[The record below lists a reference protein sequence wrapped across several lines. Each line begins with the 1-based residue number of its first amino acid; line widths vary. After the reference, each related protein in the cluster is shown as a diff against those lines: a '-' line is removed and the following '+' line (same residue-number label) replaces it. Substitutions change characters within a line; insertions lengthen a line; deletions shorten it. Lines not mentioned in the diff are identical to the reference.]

1 MKKLYLLTLISFLG
15 YLGCA
20 DLLYKE
26 KEPIHLWGESY
37 SIDKTTRLIL
47 SGNEL
52 SGPIPPEIGNLIN
65 LTTLDLSNNQLSGD
79 IPIEI
84 GNFINLTTLDLSN
97 NQLSGDI
104 PIEIGNLT
112 NLKDLDLRYN
122 QLTGII
128 PDEICNQGDA
138 SPELGN
144 NQFCDPYPIC
154 MGDNIETQD
163 AYNCS
168 YELWG
173 ETYLVGNTHTL
184 ILNGN
189 GLSGSIPCQR
199 LEILSILRI

>member
-65 LTTLDLSNNQLSGD
+65 LTILDLSNNQLTGG
-79 IPIEI
+79 IPREF
-84 GNFINLTTLDLSN
+84 GNLINLTTLDLSK
-97 NQLSGDI
+97 NQLSEEI
-104 PIEIGNLT
+104 PTEIGNLT
-112 NLKDLDLRYN
+112 NLTSLNLRDN

-128 PDEICNQGDA
+128 PNEICNQGDN
-138 SPELGN
+138 SPTLEN
-144 NQFCDPYPIC
+144 NQLCPLYPIC
-154 MGDNIETQD
+154 IEENIGIQETS
-163 AYNCS
+163 NFPL
-168 YELWG
+168 ELWG
-173 ETYLVGNTHTL
+173 NL
-184 ILNGN
+184 
-189 GLSGSIPCQR
+189 
-199 LEILSILRI
+199 

>member
-1 MKKLYLLTLISFLG
+1 MG
-15 YLGCA
+15 
-20 DLLYKE
+20 
-26 KEPIHLWGESY
+26 GESY

-52 SGPIPPEIGNLIN
+52 SGPIPPEILWNNLLNYN
-65 LTTLDLSNNQLSGD
+65 LTTLDFNSRFNQLSGD

-84 GNFINLTTLDLSN
+84 GNFINLTTLDFN

-144 NQFCDPYPIC
+144 NQFCDPYPILY
-154 MGDNIETQD
+154 GWTI
-163 AYNCS
+163 
-168 YELWG
+168 
-173 ETYLVGNTHTL
+173 
-184 ILNGN
+184 
-189 GLSGSIPCQR
+189 
-199 LEILSILRI
+199 